1 MHLMI
6 GRSAITAAFVFA
18 LLATAAPAA
27 AASCSVSPQQLSLGR
42 YDPFASAPQDAVT
55 SIAIS
60 CDVETSVVIA
70 IGPGNGDYGARTMT
84 GGAQALL
91 YNLYIDPAHSRVW
104 GDGTNGSS
112 TVSSTAVATSTAI
125 PVYVRAPAR
134 QTQLKPGSYSDI
146 LWVSITY

>member
-27 AASCSVSPQQLSLGR
+27 AASCSVSPQALTLGS
-42 YDPFASAPQDAVT
+42 YDPFATAPQDAVT
-55 SIAIS
+55 GIAIT

-125 PVYVRAPAR
+125 PVYARAPAR

>member
-1 MHLMI
+1 MHLMT
-6 GRSAITAAFVFA
+6 GPVATTTTLAF
-18 LLATAAPAA
+18 LILAAPASA
-27 AASCSVSPQQLSLGR
+27 ATCSVSPQQLSLGR

-91 YNLYIDPAHSRVW
+91 YNLYVDPAHSRVW

-125 PVYVRAPAR
+125 PVYARAPAR

>member
-6 GRSAITAAFVFA
+6 GRSATTAAFAF
-18 LLATAAPAA
+18 LILAAPAS

-125 PVYVRAPAR
+125 PVYARAPAR

>member
-6 GRSAITAAFVFA
+6 GRSATTAAFAF
-18 LLATAAPAA
+18 LILAAPAS

-42 YDPFASAPQDAVT
+42 YDPFATAPQDAVT

-91 YNLYIDPAHSRVW
+91 YNLYVDPAHSRVW

-125 PVYVRAPAR
+125 PVYARAPAR
-134 QTQLKPGSYSDI
+134 QTQLKPGSYTDI

>member
-1 MHLMI
+1 
-6 GRSAITAAFVFA
+6 
-18 LLATAAPAA
+18 
-27 AASCSVSPQQLSLGR
+27 
-42 YDPFASAPQDAVT
+42 
-55 SIAIS
+55 
-60 CDVETSVVIA
+60 
-70 IGPGNGDYGARTMT
+70 MT

-125 PVYVRAPAR
+125 PVYARAPAR

>member
-6 GRSAITAAFVFA
+6 GRSATTVAFAF
-18 LLATAAPAA
+18 LILAAPAS

-84 GGAQALL
+84 GGAQALP

-125 PVYVRAPAR
+125 PVYARAPAR

>member
-1 MHLMI
+1 MHLMT
-6 GRSAITAAFVFA
+6 GRSAIAAAFVFA

-112 TVSSTAVATSTAI
+112 TVSSTAVATSTAL
-125 PVYVRAPAR
+125 PVYARAPAR
-134 QTQLKPGSYSDI
+134 QTQLKPGSYTDI

>member
-6 GRSAITAAFVFA
+6 GRSATTVAFAF
-18 LLATAAPAA
+18 LILAAPAS

-125 PVYVRAPAR
+125 PVYARAPAR

>member
-18 LLATAAPAA
+18 LPATAAPAA
-27 AASCSVSPQQLSLGR
+27 AASCSVSPQALTLGS
-42 YDPFASAPQDAVT
+42 YDPFATAPQDAVT
-55 SIAIS
+55 GIAIT

-70 IGPGNGDYGARTMT
+70 IGPGNGDYGTRTMT

-125 PVYVRAPAR
+125 PVYARAPAR
-134 QTQLKPGSYSDI
+134 QTQLKPESYSDI

>member
-18 LLATAAPAA
+18 LLATDHE
-27 AASCSVSPQQLSLGR
+27 VGR

-125 PVYVRAPAR
+125 PVYARAPAR

>member
-1 MHLMI
+1 MHLMT
-6 GRSAITAAFVFA
+6 GPVAITTTLAF
-18 LLATAAPAA
+18 LILAAPASA
-27 AASCSVSPQQLSLGR
+27 ATCSVSPQQLSLGR
-42 YDPFASAPQDAVT
+42 YDPFATAPQDAVT
-55 SIAIS
+55 GIAIS

-125 PVYVRAPAR
+125 PVYARAPAR
-134 QTQLKPGSYSDI
+134 QTQLKPGSYTDI

>member
-6 GRSAITAAFVFA
+6 GRSATTAAFAF
-18 LLATAAPAA
+18 LILAAPAS

-42 YDPFASAPQDAVT
+42 YDPFATAPQDAVT

-125 PVYVRAPAR
+125 PVYARAPAR
-134 QTQLKPGSYSDI
+134 QTQLKPGSYTDI

>member
-6 GRSAITAAFVFA
+6 GRSATTVAFVF
-18 LLATAAPAA
+18 LILAAAAS

-42 YDPFASAPQDAVT
+42 YDPFATAPQDAVT

-125 PVYVRAPAR
+125 PVYARAPAR

>member
-6 GRSAITAAFVFA
+6 GRSATTAAFAF
-18 LLATAAPAA
+18 LILAAPAS

-42 YDPFASAPQDAVT
+42 YDPFATAPQDAVT

-91 YNLYIDPAHSRVW
+91 YNLYVDPAHSRVW

-125 PVYVRAPAR
+125 PVYARAPAR

>member
-1 MHLMI
+1 MHLMT
-6 GRSAITAAFVFA
+6 GPVAITTTLAFLILAEPASAA
-18 LLATAAPAA
+18 T
-27 AASCSVSPQQLSLGR
+27 CSVSPQQLSLGR

-125 PVYVRAPAR
+125 PVYARAPAR

>member
-1 MHLMI
+1 MHLMT
-6 GRSAITAAFVFA
+6 GPVATTTTLAF
-18 LLATAAPAA
+18 LILAAPASA
-27 AASCSVSPQQLSLGR
+27 ATCSVSPQQLSLGR

-125 PVYVRAPAR
+125 PVYARAPAR

>member
-1 MHLMI
+1 MHLMT
-6 GRSAITAAFVFA
+6 GPVAITTTLAF
-18 LLATAAPAA
+18 LILAAPASA
-27 AASCSVSPQQLSLGR
+27 ATCSVSPQQLSLGR

-91 YNLYIDPAHSRVW
+91 YNLYVDPAHSRVW

-125 PVYVRAPAR
+125 PVYARAPAR

>member
-6 GRSAITAAFVFA
+6 GRSFITAAFVFA

-27 AASCSVSPQQLSLGR
+27 AATCSVSPQALTLGS
-42 YDPFASAPQDAVT
+42 YDPFATAPQDAVT
-55 SIAIS
+55 GIAIS

-125 PVYVRAPAR
+125 PVYARAPAR

>member
-1 MHLMI
+1 MHLMT
-6 GRSAITAAFVFA
+6 GPVAITTTLAF
-18 LLATAAPAA
+18 LILAAPAS

-125 PVYVRAPAR
+125 PVYARAPAR

>member
-27 AASCSVSPQQLSLGR
+27 AATCSVSPQALTLGS
-42 YDPFASAPQDAVT
+42 YDPFATAPQDAVT
-55 SIAIS
+55 GIAIT

-91 YNLYIDPAHSRVW
+91 YNLYVDPAHSRVW

-125 PVYVRAPAR
+125 PVYARAPAR

>member
-1 MHLMI
+1 MHLMT
-6 GRSAITAAFVFA
+6 GPVAITTTLAF
-18 LLATAAPAA
+18 LILAAPASA
-27 AASCSVSPQQLSLGR
+27 ATCSVSPQQLSLGR

-125 PVYVRAPAR
+125 PVYARAPAR

>member
-6 GRSAITAAFVFA
+6 GRSAIAAAFAF
-18 LLATAAPAA
+18 LILAAPASA
-27 AASCSVSPQQLSLGR
+27 ATCSVSPQQLSLGR

-125 PVYVRAPAR
+125 PVYARAPAR
-134 QTQLKPGSYSDI
+134 QTQLKPGSYTDI

>member
-27 AASCSVSPQQLSLGR
+27 AASCSVSPQALTLGS
-42 YDPFASAPQDAVT
+42 YDPFATAPQDAVT
-55 SIAIS
+55 GIAIT

-125 PVYVRAPAR
+125 PVYARAPAR
-134 QTQLKPGSYSDI
+134 QTQLKPGSYTDI

>member
-6 GRSAITAAFVFA
+6 GRSAIAAAFAF
-18 LLATAAPAA
+18 LILAAPASA
-27 AASCSVSPQQLSLGR
+27 ATCSVSPQQLSLGR

-125 PVYVRAPAR
+125 PVYARAPAR

>member
-6 GRSAITAAFVFA
+6 GRSFITAAFVFA

-27 AASCSVSPQQLSLGR
+27 AASCSVSPQALTLGS
-42 YDPFASAPQDAVT
+42 YDPFATAPQDAVT
-55 SIAIS
+55 GIAIT

-125 PVYVRAPAR
+125 PVYARAPAR

>member
-6 GRSAITAAFVFA
+6 GRSATTVAFAF
-18 LLATAAPAA
+18 LILAAPAS

-70 IGPGNGDYGARTMT
+70 IGPGNGDYGARSMT

-125 PVYVRAPAR
+125 PVYARAPAR

>member
-6 GRSAITAAFVFA
+6 GRSAITAAFAF
-18 LLATAAPAA
+18 LILAAPAS

-42 YDPFASAPQDAVT
+42 YDPFATAPQDAVT

-125 PVYVRAPAR
+125 PVYARAPAR
-134 QTQLKPGSYSDI
+134 QTQLKPGPYTDI

>member
-1 MHLMI
+1 MI
-6 GRSAITAAFVFA
+6 GRSATTVAFAF
-18 LLATAAPAA
+18 LILAAPAS

-70 IGPGNGDYGARTMT
+70 IGPGNGDYGARSMT

-125 PVYVRAPAR
+125 PVYARAPAR

>member
-1 MHLMI
+1 MHLMT

-27 AASCSVSPQQLSLGR
+27 AASCSVSPQALTLGS
-42 YDPFASAPQDAVT
+42 YDPFATAPQDAVT
-55 SIAIS
+55 GIAIT

-70 IGPGNGDYGARTMT
+70 IGPGNGDYGARSMT

-125 PVYVRAPAR
+125 PVYARAPAR
-134 QTQLKPGSYSDI
+134 QTQLKPGSYTDI

>member
-1 MHLMI
+1 MHLMT
-6 GRSAITAAFVFA
+6 GPVAITTTLAF
-18 LLATAAPAA
+18 LILAAPASA
-27 AASCSVSPQQLSLGR
+27 ATCSVSPQQLSLGR
-42 YDPFASAPQDAVT
+42 YDPFATAPQDAVT
-55 SIAIS
+55 GIAIS

-125 PVYVRAPAR
+125 PVYARAPAR
-134 QTQLKPGSYSDI
+134 QTQLKPGSYTDI
-146 LWVSITY
+146 LWVNITY

>member
-1 MHLMI
+1 MHLMT
-6 GRSAITAAFVFA
+6 GPVAITTTLAF
-18 LLATAAPAA
+18 LILAAPASA
-27 AASCSVSPQQLSLGR
+27 ATCSVSPQQLSLGR

-112 TVSSTAVATSTAI
+112 TAVATSTAI
-125 PVYVRAPAR
+125 PVYARAPAR
-134 QTQLKPGSYSDI
+134 QTQLKPGSYTDI

>member
-6 GRSAITAAFVFA
+6 GRSAITAAFAF
-18 LLATAAPAA
+18 LILAAPASA
-27 AASCSVSPQQLSLGR
+27 ATCSVSPQQLSLGR

-60 CDVETSVVIA
+60 CDVETSVVVA

-125 PVYVRAPAR
+125 PVYARAPAR

>member
-6 GRSAITAAFVFA
+6 GRSAITAAFVLA

-27 AASCSVSPQQLSLGR
+27 AASCSVSPQALTLGS
-42 YDPFASAPQDAVT
+42 YDPFATAPQDAVT
-55 SIAIS
+55 GIAIT

-125 PVYVRAPAR
+125 PVYARAPAR
-134 QTQLKPGSYSDI
+134 QTQLKPGSYTDI

>member
-6 GRSAITAAFVFA
+6 GRSATTAAFAF
-18 LLATAAPAA
+18 LILAAPAS

-91 YNLYIDPAHSRVW
+91 YNLYVDPAHSRVW

-125 PVYVRAPAR
+125 PVYARAPAR

>member
-70 IGPGNGDYGARTMT
+70 IGPGTGDYGARTMT

-125 PVYVRAPAR
+125 PVYARAPAR